1 MSKIE
6 LVKEVNWP
14 KVSFI
19 LLTLNDRKGIER
31 CIKSLWRQDYPK
43 KLIDLVAVDNGSK
56 DESAETAKKNG
67 ARVFVYPKGTPYSNW
82 TKGMKQIKGDYFFYL
97 EQDIVLRN
105 KNFIKD
111 MIKPLLEDDKL
122 VATFTKE
129 YPKNDMHW
137 VCRYLSYH
145 YSQCDPLLEY
155 LFLPVE
161 KSFIEK
167 KKGYIVCKF
176 EDKKIP
182 PAARMFYRVKYLK
195 KTPNWTTKNYFDH
208 DFLINCVRSGY
219 PYFGYVP
226 EAGYYHYHV
235 RDFKHLMQKRI
246 RNLGMHFF
254 PEYGKYHYTILDT
267 KNKWE
272 VIRLVWFVIYANLF
286 FLALIR
292 GFIRF
297 LKHKDWVLLTEPII
311 TISVTD
317 ILLWSFIN
325 NKTGR
330 EMILNSFKSFLKA

>member
-1 MSKIE
+1 MQKN
-6 LVKEVNWP
+6 KWP

-19 LLTLNDRKGIER
+19 LLTLNDEAGVRKCLESV
-31 CIKSLWRQDYPK
+31 KKQSYPK
-43 KLIDLVAVDNGSK
+43 ELIDVVVVDNGSNDNSVK
-56 DESAETAKKNG
+56 IAKRFNV
-67 ARVFVYPKGTPYSNW
+67 RIFVHPEGGLYSNW
-82 TKGMKQIKGDYFFYL
+82 IRGLHKVKGEFVFYL
-97 EQDIVLRN
+97 EQDIVLRHR
-105 KNFIKD
+105 NFIKD
-111 MIKPLLEDDKL
+111 MIKPLIKDDRL

-129 YPKNDMHW
+129 YPRRDMHW

-167 KKGYIVCKF
+167 KRSYITCKF

-182 PAARMFYRVKYLK
+182 PAARMFYRMKYLK
-195 KTPNWTTKNYFDH
+195 KTSNWTTKNYFDH
-208 DFLINCVRSGY
+208 DFIINCVRSGY
-219 PYFGYVP
+219 PYFGYIP
-226 EAGYYHYHV
+226 QAGYYHYHV
-235 RDFKHLMQKRI
+235 RDFMHLLQKRT

-254 PEYGKYHYTILDT
+254 PAYGKYHYTILDT
-267 KNKWE
+267 RNKWE
-272 VIRLVWFVIYANLF
+272 VLRLISFVVYANLF
-286 FLALIR
+286 FPALIR
-292 GFIRF
+292 GFFRF

-330 EMILNSFKSFLKA
+330 KMISDSLTNLFTA

>member
-1 MSKIE
+1 MI
-6 LVKEVNWP
+6 WP

-19 LLTLNDRKGIER
+19 LLTLNGGDGVRKCLE
-31 CIKSLWRQDYPK
+31 SLK
-43 KLIDLVAVDNGSK
+43 KQSYATELVDIVVVDNGSQ
-56 DESAETAKKNG
+56 DNSVEIAKSMD
-67 ARVFVYPKGTPYSNW
+67 ARVFVHPEGNLYSNW
-82 TKGMKQIKGDYFFYL
+82 VRGLHKTKGEFVFYL
-97 EQDIVLRN
+97 EQDIVLRGRD
-105 KNFIKD
+105 FIKK

-161 KSFIEK
+161 KSFVEK
-167 KKGYIVCKF
+167 KKDYIICKF

-208 DFLINCVRSGY
+208 DFIINCIRSGY

-226 EAGYYHYHV
+226 EAGYHHYHV
-235 RDFKHLMQKRI
+235 RDFNHLMQKRT

-272 VIRLVWFVIYANLF
+272 VLRLIWFVIYANLF
-286 FLALIR
+286 FPAAIR
-292 GFIRF
+292 GFLRF
-297 LKHKDWVLLTEPII
+297 LKYKDTALLMEPVI
-311 TISVTD
+311 TIAITD
-317 ILLWSFIN
+317 VLLWSFLTD
-325 NKTGR
+325 KVGR
-330 EMILNSFKSFLKA
+330 KMLRHSFKALVTLHESE